1 MMSRMHRHKILRKAV
16 PDMPTQL
23 KADDIMD
30 INIITDIMVQTIEE
44 KCLNQDAKDYY
55 DEQDVWA

>member
-1 MMSRMHRHKILRKAV
+1 
-16 PDMPTQL
+16 MPTQL
-23 KADDIMD
+23 KAEGIMD